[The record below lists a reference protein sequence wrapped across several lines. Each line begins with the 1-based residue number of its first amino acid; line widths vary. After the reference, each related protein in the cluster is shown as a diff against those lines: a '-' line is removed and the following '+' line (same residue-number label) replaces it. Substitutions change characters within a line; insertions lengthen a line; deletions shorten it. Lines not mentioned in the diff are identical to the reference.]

1 MVLSGFQEWTG
12 SLQGVVT
19 QALDHVKGQ
28 EASLTAL
35 KLAALTLGVGQAQT
49 QVGRSGWVA
58 VCTITDFV
66 SFIQSMVL
74 SLLTLPLSLHICL
87 SPYLYLYP
95 LSPRRSVDSPEQPWT
110 RFRIVILARCRSWEI
125 Y

>member
-35 KLAALTLGVGQAQT
+35 KLAALTLEEGYSQT
-49 QVGRSGWVA
+49 QVGSAGRVYE
-58 VCTITDFV
+58 
-66 SFIQSMVL
+66 
-74 SLLTLPLSLHICL
+74 LLIC
-87 SPYLYLYP
+87 
-95 LSPRRSVDSPEQPWT
+95 
-110 RFRIVILARCRSWEI
+110 A
-125 Y
+125 